1 MSASDREGLLAL
13 YRGTGGPQWKR
24 RDGWNTSAD
33 ISSWEGVKVRDGRV
47 VGLSLINN
55 NLQGNIPFHRL

>member
-1 MSASDREGLLAL
+1 MSASDREVLVAL
-13 YRGTGGPQWKR
+13 YRGTGGPQWRR

-33 ISSWEGVKVRDGRV
+33 ISSWKVVQVRDGRV
-47 VGLSLINN
+47 VGLVLPLN